1 MCTVVANP
9 THNTVYWRRIET
21 NGQVTDIVID
31 NSKYQGATVGNP
43 SLTITN
49 VQLADRLNYI
59 CFATNS
65 VGTGQSSQTYLN
77 VIGSKFIKLYIV
89 LIWIMKFHWRG
100 GRVWCLTTLST
111 IFQLYRGSQFYWR
124 RKLEHPEKNTDLL
137 QVTDKLYHIMLYR
150 VHLAMNG
157 VRTRNFSVD
166 RHWLHR

>member
-1 MCTVVANP
+1 MEKNYYKHIYLYFFLGIPQVTIPEQSYSSNIGSSVTLVCTVVANP
-9 THNTVYWRRIET
+9 THNSVYWRRIET
-21 NGQVTDIVID
+21 NGQVTDIAID

-89 LIWIMKFHWRG
+89 LI
-100 GRVWCLTTLST
+100 
-111 IFQLYRGSQFYWR
+111 
-124 RKLEHPEKNTDLL
+124 
-137 QVTDKLYHIMLYR
+137 
-150 VHLAMNG
+150 
-157 VRTRNFSVD
+157 
-166 RHWLHR
+166 

>member
-9 THNTVYWRRIET
+9 THNSVYWQRIET
-21 NGQVTDIVID
+21 NSQVTDIAID

-49 VQLADRLNYI
+49 VPLADRLNYI
-59 CFATNS
+59 CFATNF

-100 GRVWCLTTLST
+100 RRVWCLATLST
-111 IFQLYRGSQFYWR
+111 IFQLYCGSQFYWR
-124 RKLEHPEKNTDLL
+124 RKLEYPEQTNDLS
-137 QVTDKLYHIMLYR
+137 QVTDKLDYIILYQ
-150 VHLAMNG
+150 VHFTMSG
-157 VRTRNFSVD
+157 IRTHYVRYVVIE
-166 RHWLHR
+166 L

>member
-1 MCTVVANP
+1 VCTVVANP

-89 LIWIMKFHWRG
+89 LIWIMKFRWRG
-100 GRVWCLTTLST
+100 GEGMVFNNTFNNISVISWQSVLLAKKTGAPGENHRPVASHWQTLSHNVVSS
-111 IFQLYRGSQFYWR
+111 IPRHERSSNSQL
-124 RKLEHPEKNTDLL
+124 
-137 QVTDKLYHIMLYR
+137 
-150 VHLAMNG
+150 
-157 VRTRNFSVD
+157 
-166 RHWLHR
+166 

>member
-21 NGQVTDIVID
+21 NGQVTDIAID

-77 VIGSKFIKLYIV
+77 VIGSKFFKLYIV

-100 GRVWCLTTLST
+100 GEGMVFNNTFNNISVISWQSVLLAEKTGAPGENHRPVASHWQTLSHNVVSST
-111 IFQLYRGSQFYWR
+111 PRHERSSNSQL
-124 RKLEHPEKNTDLL
+124 
-137 QVTDKLYHIMLYR
+137 
-150 VHLAMNG
+150 
-157 VRTRNFSVD
+157 
-166 RHWLHR
+166 